1 MADQILSQE
10 EIDALLTAM
19 DSGELDVAEEAQETT
34 VEVKSYD
41 LTAQNIMQRGQFD
54 ALEEVYDKFVNFF
67 QGSLSGLFQ
76 RNITVKIISQET
88 VKFGEFIKAFSN
100 PTGFIIFSMEP
111 LIGSALMAFEPNL
124 VFSLIDCM
132 FGGDGKPL
140 EKIREFTLIERRMLQ
155 RIALATLKDLETAWD
170 TAYRLKLSLKKIE
183 TKPEFV
189 YLVNPSDQLIIV
201 VFAISTELFSG
212 NIHLCLPY
220 LMLEPIK
227 DQLSSSYLREKDRAS
242 SFVDEIRKLLGRTEV
257 NLVAELG
264 NIVYSVEDILNF
276 EVDDVLR
283 LNTGPQNNVMVNIER
298 VPKFLGM
305 PGVVKGSKAVQI
317 TDVIDPDMG
326 KG

>member
-1 MADQILSQE
+1 
-10 EIDALLTAM
+10 
-19 DSGELDVAEEAQETT
+19 
-34 VEVKSYD
+34 
-41 LTAQNIMQRGQFD
+41 
-54 ALEEVYDKFVNFF
+54 
-67 QGSLSGLFQ
+67 
-76 RNITVKIISQET
+76 
-88 VKFGEFIKAFSN
+88 
-100 PTGFIIFSMEP
+100 
-111 LIGSALMAFEPNL
+111 
-124 VFSLIDCM
+124 
-132 FGGDGKPL
+132 
-140 EKIREFTLIERRMLQ
+140 MLQ

-264 NIVYSVEDILNF
+264 NIVYSVEDILSF

-283 LNTGPQNNVMVNIER
+283 LNTGPQNNVMVNVER

>member
-19 DSGELDVAEEAQETT
+19 DSGEIDVAEEKQEAA
-34 VEVKSYD
+34 VEVRPYD
-41 LTAQNIMQRGQFD
+41 LTTQNIMQRGQFD
-54 ALEEVYDKFVNFF
+54 ALEEVYDKFVNLF
-67 QGSLSGLFQ
+67 QGSLSSLFQ
-76 RNITVKIISQET
+76 RTISVKVISRET

-100 PTGFIIFSMEP
+100 PTGFVIFGMEP
-111 LIGSALMAFEPNL
+111 LIGSALLAFEPNL

-132 FGGDGKPL
+132 FGGEGKPM
-140 EKIREFTLIERRMLQ
+140 EKIREFTMIERRMLQ
-155 RIALATLKDLETAWD
+155 RMATAVLKDLEAAWEA
-170 TAYRLKLSLKKIE
+170 AYRIRLALRKIE

-201 VFAISTELFSG
+201 VFAISTESFSG

-242 SFVDEIRKLLGRTEV
+242 SFGDEIRKLLGRTEV
-257 NLVAELG
+257 NIIAELG
-264 NIVYSVEDILNF
+264 KTVYSVQDILNF
-276 EVDDVLR
+276 EVDDVLQ
-283 LNTGPQNNVMVNIER
+283 LNTGPQNHVVVNIER
-298 VPKFLGM
+298 VPKYLGM

-317 TDVIDPDMG
+317 TETIDQDRG